1 MRNKILAVAMAAAGL
16 AVSGVSMAASD
27 GTVGATSNGSSVI
40 NLIIPSL
47 IRVTGFADI
56 TLGTYNGD
64 SLPRSGASPACVSRN
79 SAGNYSVAATSA
91 NGGFALKSGVLAT
104 TIPYTVAWSG
114 TSLTQGGPAVG
125 SFAAD
130 NNTLAACTPVAGRLA
145 VDVPAAGMDT
155 ALPGTY
161 TDTVTILVAPL

>member
-16 AVSGVSMAASD
+16 AGSGVSMAATD

-64 SLPRSGASPACVSRN
+64 SLARSGSSPACVSRN
-79 SAGNYSVAATSA
+79 SAGNYSVAASSA
-91 NGGFALKSGVLAT
+91 NGSFALKSGVLAT
-104 TIPYTVAWSG
+104 TIPYTVTWSG
-114 TSLTQGGPAVG
+114 TGLTYSAVTG

-130 NNTLAACTPVAGRLA
+130 SNTLAACTPVAGRLA
-145 VDVPAAGMDT
+145 VGVPAAGMDA

-161 TDTVTILVAPL
+161 TDTVTILVSPL